1 MEKFKFFRCMA
12 GVCILALCLLL
23 FGTIGYAQGES
34 LISSGAAGYQ
44 DGEVVP
50 LEEAGAEEEL
60 EKPEDLAGNTDELED
75 PAGNT
80 DHTEDIAD
88 NSVRPEEV
96 GENPTQPEES
106 AETSDRTEESAET
119 PDRQETSAGTPDRQ
133 ETSVGT
139 PDKSEVSATPSTAQ
153 QESEDGS
160 RSPATDSN
168 ATPSDAANATIATDS
183 DAIELI
189 NDLPQ
194 MFFRS
199 GSMAAPVSSLEE
211 LEEAV
216 QSSEEILFTNDITIP
231 AETMFYY
238 DAIAPLSKKVV
249 IDTGEYSL
257 IVAGVLWMDGFAEVT
272 FKGHGGEQ
280 GVIRVLENGTA
291 IVNAEVIPDSGYSIY
306 QEDGAHLETG
316 RLIDRESVHFSQY
329 AVLGTPKS
337 YSRNRSIVTLVQPG
351 ETVEGCFLRDG
362 LDMAKVEVNYQGI
375 SRDEDQVPVVWDF
388 DTPAEE
394 LEEQYRTAVWGDYQV
409 SGYPKVW
416 YSKREKRIVVFR
428 TRPVVFL
435 DVNVNV
441 IQRKFRPPYAIIFG
455 NFTLPPYAAAITFQ
469 SSFDGEEWYDEDK
482 LVSLTSGRKS
492 SETDNFT
499 IILPDVQSRS
509 FRLMVE
515 KEDGTKEYS
524 DVVKMEDEEIK
535 AIHDFDGNRGGGT
548 EVLPGLTDR
557 EQGHPGVAGNS
568 DDGNSEWET
577 HQVPSVRESLPA
589 EKQEETET
597 AGLPDAETEDGKD
610 RDSIQ
615 AVVESPKAEAGNMR
629 GANAGGYGTG
639 YTGWEGEGAT
649 DGPGW
654 LDEKTPELLD
664 MTGQEPGETR
674 EGMDGQ
680 MAAPSQVPGKATVKE
695 ADSTTGFSLPPT
707 AQAAAGGAAVVGIL
721 AFSIWGHPLTWL
733 AKLLVRLKL

>member
-12 GVCILALCLLL
+12 GVCSLALCLLL

-50 LEEAGAEEEL
+50 LEEAVTEEEL
-60 EKPEDLAGNTDELED
+60 EKLDEPEDLAENTSELED

-106 AETSDRTEESAET
+106 AETSDRTEESA
-119 PDRQETSAGTPDRQ
+119 GTQ
-133 ETSVGT
+133 
-139 PDKSEVSATPSTAQ
+139 DKSEASATPSTAQ

-160 RSPATDSN
+160 RFPATDSN

-199 GSMAAPVSSLEE
+199 GSTAAPVSSLEE

-216 QSSEEILFTNDITIP
+216 QSSEELLFTNDITIP
-231 AETMFYY
+231 AETLFYY
-238 DAIAPLSKKVV
+238 DAIAPLRKKVV

-257 IVAGVLWMDGFAEVT
+257 IVAGELCMDGIAEVT
-272 FKGHGGEQ
+272 FTGHGGEQ
-280 GVIRVLENGTA
+280 GVIRVLENGKA
-291 IVNAEVIPDSGYSIY
+291 IVNAAVIPDSGYSIY
-306 QEDGAHLETG
+306 QEDGAYLETG
-316 RLIDRESVHFSQY
+316 RLVDRESVHFSQY
-329 AVLGTPKS
+329 AVVGASDS
-337 YSRNRSIVTLVQPG
+337 YNRNRSIVTLVQPG
-351 ETVEGCFLRDG
+351 EAVENCFLRDG
-362 LDMAKVEVNYQGI
+362 LDRMKVQINYQGI

-394 LEEQYRTAVWGDYQV
+394 LEDQYRTVVWGDYQV

-435 DVNVNV
+435 DVDVNV
-441 IQRKFRPPYAIIFG
+441 IQWSSRPPYAVILG
-455 NFTLPPYAAAITFQ
+455 EFTLPPYPASITFQ
-469 SSFDGEEWYDEDK
+469 CSFDGEGWYDEDK
-482 LVSLTSGRKS
+482 LVSLTSVRRG
-492 SETDNFT
+492 SEIDNFT

-515 KEDGTKEYS
+515 NEDGTKEYS
-524 DVVKMEDEEIK
+524 DVVKMEDGEIK
-535 AIHDFDGNRGGGT
+535 PTRDIDGNRGGGT

-557 EQGHPGVAGNS
+557 EQGDPGVAGNS

-577 HQVPSVRESLPA
+577 HHVPSVRESLPE
-589 EKQEETET
+589 EKQEETEA
-597 AGLPDAETEDGKD
+597 AGLPDTETEDGKD

-639 YTGWEGEGAT
+639 YTGWEGAT

-654 LDEKTPELLD
+654 QDEKTPELLD
-664 MTGQEPGETR
+664 MTGQEPEETR

-680 MAAPSQVPGKATVKE
+680 MAAPSQANGKATGEEVGS
-695 ADSTTGFSLPPT
+695 ATGFSLPPA